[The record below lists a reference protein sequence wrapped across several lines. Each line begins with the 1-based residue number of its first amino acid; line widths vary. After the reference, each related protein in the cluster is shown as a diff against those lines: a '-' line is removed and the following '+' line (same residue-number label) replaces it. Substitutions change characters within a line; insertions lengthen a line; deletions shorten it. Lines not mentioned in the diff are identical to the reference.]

1 MSQSIDDLI
10 QKVSLYAP
18 DLVLTRPDAI
28 VFTFEATRY
37 MGLCHTMEKVTGLYP
52 VKNGQICLPVN
63 AMRVLSVGR
72 DCAGCQP
79 YTNAYQRGRF
89 IRFQGWCDLP
99 TEVLVS
105 HTSIPVDEAG
115 EPDVGDALEDVCFW
129 WVMRAKT
136 FLPRMQGKV
145 PQDVREEI
153 KSSLGNAMR
162 QARADF
168 RFISNDELRD
178 LAALLRQPVISFHS

>member
-1 MSQSIDDLI
+1 
-10 QKVSLYAP
+10 
-18 DLVLTRPDAI
+18 
-28 VFTFEATRY
+28 
-37 MGLCHTMEKVTGLYP
+37 
-52 VKNGQICLPVN
+52 
-63 AMRVLSVGR
+63 
-72 DCAGCQP
+72 
-79 YTNAYQRGRF
+79 
-89 IRFQGWCDLP
+89 
-99 TEVLVS
+99 
-105 HTSIPVDEAG
+105 
-115 EPDVGDALEDVCFW
+115 
-129 WVMRAKT
+129 MRAKT